1 MCHQTLNNLAAV
13 LHQLRKFDDAIQAY
27 GRALAIK
34 KASDGEHHFSVGHTL
49 YNMACLHMD
58 HGKYA
63 ASADL
68 MRQALAIYELSF
80 GAEHQL
86 TVDVDQQLRGLVQN
100 LEVDETKEEGG
111 GEERELNGNT
121 EGCSTANA
129 DGQPSN
135 NTEEDLVQ
143 NFDAMFT
150 AEEGQDQEFASG
162 GSSMGTQ
169 SGVSGSS
176 SNNSASISN
185 SRSRGA
191 NNSGRGIN
199 GGPVPRARNRH
210 TPVNARNA
218 QQQQPSSSLNVAH
231 ARVARATMPHISF
244 GTAI

>member
-1 MCHQTLNNLAAV
+1 M

-58 HGKYA
+58 HGKHA

-86 TVDVDQQLRGLVQN
+86 TVDVDQQLRGLMQN
-100 LEVDETKEEGG
+100 LEVDGDAETNQGEEKGEEGG
-111 GEERELNGNT
+111 EVKGD
-121 EGCSTANA
+121 A
-129 DGQPSN
+129 DGGSTHGTAGQSSN
-135 NTEEDLVQ
+135 EVEGDLVQ
-143 NFDAMFT
+143 NFDAMFH
-150 AEEGQDQEFASG
+150 AEEGPDQEFASG
-162 GSSMGTQ
+162 GSSMGAH
-169 SGVSGSS
+169 SNVSGDENSNDNASS
-176 SNNSASISN
+176 SN
-185 SRSRGA
+185 SRSRGV

-199 GGPVPRARNRH
+199 GGPVPRAKNRP

-218 QQQQPSSSLNVAH
+218 QQQQAQQRSSSLNVAH